1 MNKTAAIQ
9 VRMSDVRALHPDTLR
24 TLAGPEARTLGRDLT
39 PAWSF
44 LAADCTSAYRGSL
57 RELLR
62 FFVLLPD
69 VALIDFDIPTA
80 DPGTS
85 VTWKLEGASPQ
96 ATVEV
101 RHLLHVI
108 WLGEPKPFK
117 PLDSIDLAGVR
128 IGNQVVAF
136 YTEPRMARSAV
147 SFDLDGAGKMKI
159 LIAGLAPGEW
169 EVWFAGMLEIPDG
182 EVLPEAGTLAF
193 EGNPGSYFIRRLGS

>member
-1 MNKTAAIQ
+1 
-9 VRMSDVRALHPDTLR
+9 MSDVRAVSPDTLR
-24 TLAGPEARTLGRDLT
+24 ALAGPEARTLGRDVT
-39 PAWSF
+39 PAYSF
-44 LAADCTSAYRGSL
+44 LAADCTAAYRTSL

-62 FFVLLPD
+62 FFVLLPNI
-69 VALIDFDIPTA
+69 ALIDFDIPTA
-80 DPGTS
+80 GPDTT
-85 VTWKLEGASPQ
+85 VTWNLEGARPET
-96 ATVEV
+96 AIEI

-117 PLDSIDLAGVR
+117 PLDSIDLRGVR
-128 IGNQVVAF
+128 VGNQVIAF

-147 SFDLDGAGKMKI
+147 SFDVDGTGKLKI

-182 EVLPEAGTLAF
+182 EVRPEAGTLTF